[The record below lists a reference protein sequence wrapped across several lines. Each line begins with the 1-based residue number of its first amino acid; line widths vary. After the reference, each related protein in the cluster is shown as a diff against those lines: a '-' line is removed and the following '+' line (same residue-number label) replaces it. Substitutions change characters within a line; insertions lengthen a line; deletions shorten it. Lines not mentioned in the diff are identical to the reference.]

1 MSTNTKLLVNMNS
14 NTVIPRF
21 LVVGVI
27 SFVLFILFM
36 AGTSNHDQPVH
47 GELSLS
53 SKLKELK
60 TVNSGNDKPAP
71 PPVVPHVAPGAA
83 VKPDPL
89 DSKPVKN
96 TEPDAITSKVYL
108 DLEYTPKG
116 ANAPKK
122 LRVVIGLYGNALPR
136 TTENFRLLATGEQ
149 GFGFKGSKFHRI
161 IPNFMIQGGDFTR
174 GDGTGGKSIY
184 GAKFA
189 DEGFPFGH
197 KVPGMLSMANS
208 GRDTNGS
215 QFFITTIETAWLDGK
230 HVVFGK
236 VLEGLDEIVNGVQN
250 VETSRDKP
258 LHDVTVVDSGE
269 LKM

>member
-1 MSTNTKLLVNMNS
+1 
-14 NTVIPRF
+14 
-21 LVVGVI
+21 
-27 SFVLFILFM
+27 M
-36 AGTSNHDQPVH
+36 AASSNHDQPLH

-60 TVNSGNDKPAP
+60 TVENNKPA
-71 PPVVPHVAPGAA
+71 PPVVPHIAPGAA

-96 TEPDAITSKVYL
+96 MEPDAITSQVYL

-116 ANAPKK
+116 AGVAKK

-136 TTENFRLLATGEQ
+136 TTENFRQLATGQQ

-197 KVPGMLSMANS
+197 KVPGMLSLSFFQLAFYVHYRVSYPYNRMANS

-215 QFFITTIETAWLDGK
+215 QFFITTVETAWLDGK

-236 VLEGLDEIVNGVQN
+236 VLEGLDEILNGVQN

-258 LHDVTVVDSGE
+258 LYDVTVVDSGE